1 LLAVLLAS
9 FGLSVHPASLPAA
22 IESGL
27 PARSPAEVGMSAER
41 LASIE
46 RLVLQG
52 MQAGG
57 YPGASVVIGRHGYS
71 VLQQGYGRISWAADA
86 PHVNSET
93 TLFDIAS
100 LTKVVGT
107 TTAVMILF
115 DQGKLKLSDRVAK
128 YLPEFAT
135 GEKANVTIEQ
145 LLVHR
150 SGLPAGLQLW
160 LKARTPVQA
169 RDLVLRSP
177 LRCKPGT
184 CYLYSDLGADV
195 LGFVVEKISGR
206 KLDQFLGDRVF
217 SPLAM
222 TSTMF
227 KPPPSLKSLIAPTEI
242 APPRGYRIQGE
253 VHDESAFTLGG
264 VTGHAGLFSTA
275 DDLSVFAQMML
286 NGGEFNGVRIVAE
299 TTVAL
304 FTRRT
309 AGTRAL
315 GWDTANGEAGAGQF
329 LSPRAYGHT
338 GYTGTSLWIDPER
351 QLFVVLLTN
360 RVHAPKVRQPG
371 YLIADVRNDLMDAAV
386 LSVMDSYPGVL
397 DLESTFRS
405 DTASYWNLR
414 VVPKGTRSSP
424 LR

>member
-1 LLAVLLAS
+1 VLAVALTSLNFALHPAALPTTLE
-9 FGLSVHPASLPAA
+9 FGLPV
-22 IESGL
+22 
-27 PARSPAEVGMSAER
+27 RSPAEVGMSAER

-46 RLVLQG
+46 RLVLRG
-52 MQAGG
+52 VQAGG
-57 YPGASVVIGRHGYS
+57 YPGAAVTIGRHGYS

-86 PHVNSET
+86 PRVNSET
-93 TLFDIAS
+93 TLFDLAS

-107 TTAVMILF
+107 TTAIMVLY
-115 DQGKLKLSDRVAK
+115 DDGKLRLTDRVSK
-128 YLPEFAT
+128 YLPEFGT
-135 GEKANVTIEQ
+135 GDKALVTIEQ

-150 SGLPAGLQLW
+150 FGLPAGLQLW
-160 LKARTPVQA
+160 LKARTPMKA
-169 RDLVLRSP
+169 RDVVLHTP
-177 LRCKPGT
+177 LRCRPGT
-184 CYLYSDLGADV
+184 CFMYSDLGADV

-206 KLDQFLGDRVF
+206 KLDQFLGDRIF

-227 KPPPSLKSLIAPTEI
+227 RPPPSLRSLIAPTEV

-253 VHDESAFTLGG
+253 VHDESAFALGG
-264 VTGHAGLFSTA
+264 VSGHAGLFSTA

-286 NGGEFNGVRIVAE
+286 NGGEYNGVRVVADS
-299 TTVAL
+299 TVSL

-309 AGTRAL
+309 AGSRAL

-386 LSVMDSYPGVL
+386 LSVMDQYPGVL
-397 DLESTFRS
+397 ELTSTFRS
-405 DTASYWNLR
+405 DTATYWDAKS
-414 VVPKGTRSSP
+414 VPKGTRSSTG
-424 LR
+424 R